1 MKTYK
6 KRICDALLADELSG
20 AGAVLIEG
28 AKWCGKTTTAEQAA
42 KSAIYIDEPGKFE
55 EYDLLAHSKP
65 ERILDGESPRLI
77 DEWQLTPAL
86 WDVIRYRVDHED
98 GSGRYILTGSSVPP
112 EMDEIKHS
120 GAGRFSWIRMRPMS
134 LWESCESSGEVSL
147 AKLFAGED
155 PTGAAAKE
163 SDIENVA
170 FMLCRG
176 GWPFAC
182 ELSGKVALRRAFA
195 YLDAVVKSDI
205 SRADGVKRDETRA
218 RRLMRSYARLQGT
231 QSTLSVIRE
240 DLSENEPAAF
250 GEETIS
256 SYLGALRKI
265 FVIEDMPA
273 WCPNLRSKAVIRTA
287 DTRYYTDPSIA
298 AAALGVGP
306 DDLLN
311 DMRTYGL
318 LFETMA
324 VRDLRVYA
332 DALDGSVS
340 HYHDANGLECDA
352 IVHLRNGR
360 FGLVEIKLGGK
371 TLIEKGAATLNRLA
385 GKIDLAKMKAPS
397 FKMVLTAV
405 GDYAFRRKEDGVIVC
420 PISSLKD

>member
-86 WDVIRYRVDHED
+86 WDAIRYRVDHGD

-112 EMDEIKHS
+112 E
-120 GAGRFSWIRMRPMS
+120 
-134 LWESCESSGEVSL
+134 
-147 AKLFAGED
+147 
-155 PTGAAAKE
+155 
-163 SDIENVA
+163 
-170 FMLCRG
+170 
-176 GWPFAC
+176 
-182 ELSGKVALRRAFA
+182 
-195 YLDAVVKSDI
+195 
-205 SRADGVKRDETRA
+205 
-218 RRLMRSYARLQGT
+218 
-231 QSTLSVIRE
+231 
-240 DLSENEPAAF
+240 
-250 GEETIS
+250 
-256 SYLGALRKI
+256 
-265 FVIEDMPA
+265 
-273 WCPNLRSKAVIRTA
+273 
-287 DTRYYTDPSIA
+287 TD
-298 AAALGVGP
+298 
-306 DDLLN
+306 
-311 DMRTYGL
+311 
-318 LFETMA
+318 
-324 VRDLRVYA
+324 
-332 DALDGSVS
+332 
-340 HYHDANGLECDA
+340 
-352 IVHLRNGR
+352 
-360 FGLVEIKLGGK
+360 EIKLGGK

-405 GDYAFRRKEDGVIVC
+405 GDYAYRRKEDGVIVC